1 MPLTHATEL
10 RVRYAETDRMGIV
23 YYANY
28 LVWCEVGRVEF
39 MRALGGSYAELEA
52 QGYGL
57 AVAEATV
64 RYLAPARFDDLV
76 RIETS
81 LVGVRSRA
89 VTFDYVI
96 SHAETGTRLRDGA
109 HRARLHRFERSTH
122 RATAGVPCAA
132 RRRGVASGSTLAL
145 AVGVP
150 HCARRDAERRRLVAR
165 AAHPHR
171 GHAPNRGG
179 VPRLGAALARRLDA
193 ARGGPHRRSRGRA
206 GAVGGAARAHDGPR
220 RARGCRGVL
229 RARAHQ
235 GYRCGDAR
243 GDRPARHLGRRIRG
257 RLAAR

>member
-10 RVRYAETDRMGIV
+10 RVRYAETDRMGVV

-52 QGYGL
+52 QGVGL

-96 SHAETGTRLRDGA
+96 SHAETGTRL
-109 HRARLHRFERSTH
+109 
-122 RATAGVPCAA
+122 ATAH
-132 RRRGVASGSTLAL
+132 TAL
-145 AVGVP
+145 VSI
-150 HCARRDAERRRLVAR
+150 D
-165 AAHPHR
+165 
-171 GHAPNRGG
+171 
-179 VPRLGAALARRLDA
+179 
-193 ARGGPHRRSRGRA
+193 SS
-206 GAVGGAARAHDGPR
+206 
-220 RARGCRGVL
+220 
-229 RARAHQ
+229 
-235 GYRCGDAR
+235 
-243 GDRPARHLGRRIRG
+243 G
-257 RLAAR
+257 RLTALPSDFRALLEGAL